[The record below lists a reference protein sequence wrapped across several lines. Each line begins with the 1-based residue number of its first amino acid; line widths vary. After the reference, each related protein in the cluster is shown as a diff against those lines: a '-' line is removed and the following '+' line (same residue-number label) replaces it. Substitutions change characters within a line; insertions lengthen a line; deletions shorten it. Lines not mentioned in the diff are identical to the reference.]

1 MMMNV
6 RECAF
11 NCLQKVFINEA
22 YANIV
27 LQHDLSGLSQNDKNL
42 ATRIVYGTIQNYR
55 LLRFQW
61 QKMVKRLPDKKTCIL
76 IDMSVYQLL
85 LMDKIPA
92 YAIINEANELAKPQ
106 HKGLVNAI
114 LHKVAKQGLIKAGS
128 IGIDCSLE
136 DWLVNLFKSHYP
148 DHEKIITAFLEEPIV
163 YGRINSLKCSAL
175 PYEFID
181 ETCFIGDHRLVNDPA
196 FKDGMYIIQ
205 DRASQQI
212 SKQLDLEEGLMVLDL
227 CSAPG
232 TKAFDMAMRMHDK
245 GKIIACDV
253 YEQRVKLIE
262 ERLDALGITCIK
274 PQINDATVLNPAF
287 VEQFDRV
294 LVDAPCSGLGVL
306 KRKADIKLKI
316 KPENLDEIVKL
327 QKLILANAAH
337 YVKRDGILV
346 YSTCTLNRKENEK
359 QIAAFLQEHPN
370 FSLIHD
376 EIIKPYGNDGF
387 YHAKLVRKV

>member
-11 NCLQKVFINEA
+11 NCLQKVFIDEA

-106 HKGLVNAI
+106 YKGLVNAI

-136 DWLVNLFKSHYP
+136 DWLVNLFKAHYP
-148 DHEKIITAFLEEPIV
+148 DHEKIIAAFLEEPIV

-181 ETCFIGDHRLVNDPA
+181 ETCFIGDHRLVNDPS

-212 SKQLDLEEGLMVLDL
+212 SKQLDLEEGLTVLDL

-274 PQINDATVLNPAF
+274 PQVNDATVLNPAF

-306 KRKADIKLKI
+306 RRKADIKLKI